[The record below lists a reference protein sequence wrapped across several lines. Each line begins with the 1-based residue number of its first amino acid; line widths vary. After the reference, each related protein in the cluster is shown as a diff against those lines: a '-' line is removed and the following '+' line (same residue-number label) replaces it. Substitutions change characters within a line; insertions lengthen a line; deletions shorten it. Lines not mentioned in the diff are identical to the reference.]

1 MNARGGEFVQN
12 GAMSSLT
19 RRGFLASSMAP
30 LALAQEAGER
40 PAPRPA
46 GVEVLNPRE
55 RVPLSWIIDDSTC
68 LVNLNRFSIPQFAA
82 STPGG
87 GTYTHDWR
95 SMPYEIPD
103 EFVLRFAQW
112 SQREGVKGKYS
123 IVPFPALVGRVD
135 RELPGW
141 TPKQLADSLALVRRE
156 IVPQWD
162 IHPEMITHTRILD
175 LKTGYAVEQRG
186 REWMENWDW
195 CKGRGVDEI
204 AAYIAYGLQIL
215 KNADL
220 VCEGFT
226 TPGGFGAGALPEL
239 SKAAFLAVREV
250 YQTELPHYFR
260 NLFAKGEES
269 VVPRVENV
277 SGLAGD
283 DPKAVVSIYAC
294 TGDWTGGW
302 DCRQE
307 PEVDLFITP
316 DLSRGR
322 MVEVIERGEPAVLL
336 CHWTGIYFNGRELG
350 FQAMQEVVRRLHA
363 RFKQV
368 RWMTLSE
375 IARYWAA
382 KELSAIEV
390 VDGGLK
396 IRAPYAC
403 PDFTVRWPMPGG
415 GGVALG
421 GAPLREV
428 STWQSME
435 PGTWRRDGE
444 HAVACFALAKGVQAL
459 TKLG

>member
-1 MNARGGEFVQN
+1 MFQ
-12 GAMSSLT
+12 LT

-40 PAPRPA
+40 PPARPA
-46 GVEVLNPRE
+46 GVEVVNPRE

-68 LVNLNRFSIPQFAA
+68 LVNLNRFAIPQFAA
-82 STPGG
+82 SMPGG

-103 EFVLRFAQW
+103 EFVRRFAQW

-141 TPKQLADSLALVRRE
+141 TPKELADSLNLVKKE
-156 IVPQWD
+156 IVPLWD

-195 CKGRGVDEI
+195 CKGRSVDEI

-215 KNADL
+215 KN
-220 VCEGFT
+220 VEFTCEGFT

-239 SKAAFLAVREV
+239 SQAAFQAVREV
-250 YQTELPHYFR
+250 YRTEIPHYFR
-260 NLFAKGEES
+260 NVIAKGEET
-269 VVPRVENV
+269 VAPRIEYA
-277 SGLAGD
+277 SGISGD
-283 DPKAVVSIYAC
+283 SARAVVSIYAC

-307 PEVDLFITP
+307 PQVDLFITP
-316 DLSRGR
+316 DLAKGR
-322 MVEVIERGEPAVLL
+322 MVEVIERGDPAILL

-375 IARYWAA
+375 IAHYWAA
-382 KELSAIEV
+382 KELTAIESV
-390 VDGGLK
+390 TGGLRLK
-396 IRAPYAC
+396 APYAC
-403 PDFTVRWPMPGG
+403 GEFTLRWRMGAGG
-415 GGVALG
+415 RPALG

-428 STWQSME
+428 QSWQAME

-444 HAVACFALAKGVQAL
+444 SVVACFSLAKGVTEIRRAA
-459 TKLG
+459 